1 MIQPWERIDS
11 IERGRF
17 KVFRVREDQSRSP
30 ETGEEHAFYV
40 IESPDWVNIIPV
52 TPDGQLVFIEQY
64 RHGTEAVTLEVPG
77 GMVDPDETPA
87 EAARREMRE
96 ETGYDTDEIVY
107 IGSVAP
113 NPAIQN
119 NECHTYL
126 ALDARRVEQQHLEGT
141 EIIDV
146 TRVAPDAV
154 PGLIVS
160 GRITHALVVCAFY
173 LYDQYRTPPDD
184 AALRPSPDG
193 DGAASFA

>member
-1 MIQPWERIDS
+1 
-11 IERGRF
+11 
-17 KVFRVREDQSRSP
+17 
-30 ETGEEHAFYV
+30 
-40 IESPDWVNIIPV
+40 
-52 TPDGQLVFIEQY
+52 
-64 RHGTEAVTLEVPG
+64 
-77 GMVDPDETPA
+77 MVDPDETPA

-113 NPAIQN
+113 NPAIQS

-126 ALDARRVEQQHLEGT
+126 ALNARRVEQQHLEGT

-146 TRVAPDAV
+146 TRVAPEEV